1 MAVPDTAL
9 LALLGSRDE
18 SLRTAEELLDAD
30 VHVRGNEITLE
41 GREAEQVGRL
51 FEEMVVLLQQGQVLE
66 PAAVRRSS
74 SSASPSGIARP
85 CRAARSASIEETL
98 SPT

>member
-30 VHVRGNEITLE
+30 VHVRGNEVTLS
-41 GREAEQVGRL
+41 GTPRTSPSPSG
-51 FEEMVVLLQQGQVLE
+51 
-66 PAAVRRSS
+66 
-74 SSASPSGIARP
+74 SSAS
-85 CRAARSASIEETL
+85 
-98 SPT
+98 